1 MDNVAPFAR
10 PLGWVVDLD
19 LRDRDALIA
28 AEFLREL
35 PRPKRQGSWSYGA
48 VAVWAQLNLDW
59 LAAVDIPERSL
70 VLLDV
75 RAARQ
80 RVLPPIIERCAAL
93 DGHISLVGVALVA
106 RRTRDAATGVALR
119 RLTRDPRILERL
131 GLQGRGCE
139 R

>member
-1 MDNVAPFAR
+1 MRNVAPFAR
-10 PLGWVVDLD
+10 PLGWVVDLA
-19 LRDRDALIA
+19 LRDRAALIA

-35 PRPKRQGSWSYGA
+35 PRPKQGASWPYGA

-59 LAAVDIPERSL
+59 LTSADIPERNL
-70 VLLDV
+70 ILLDI

-93 DGHISLVGVALVA
+93 DGYISLVGVALVA
-106 RRTRDAATGVALR
+106 RRTRDAATNSALR

-131 GLQGRGCE
+131 GL
-139 R
+139 